1 MRLKKIL
8 VFLVVLVLALAVA
21 GCNTSRQNSSTAT
34 KENVKKQ
41 IETKTASLPVKLM
54 KKEFRITGFT

>member
-34 KENVKKQ
+34 KENVKKV
-41 IETKTASLPVKLM
+41 ETKTASLPVKLM
-54 KKEFRITGFT
+54 KKEFTITGFT